1 MRTPHSKPGSPES
14 QPPTTEQCT
23 ALPQRQRHSFRAD
36 GPPRLIAAGRMVL
49 VCVAALLVAG
59 CGATGA
65 GDAGAVPATNGSVAA
80 ANAPVDATA
89 ASSATAGSSA
99 TADSGAPVSDGHD
112 HDAAPSTPAAGPASQ
127 KQFPPSDQLDKIV
140 AAYTVANEHPELL
153 TGLPCYCPCE
163 LYGHGGV
170 IDCHRSQHAAM
181 CNVCM
186 DEAIEAGRLYE
197 GQVARGEQP
206 DIAAAQAYVKDRY
219 RRALV
224 QQAAQQLP
232 MTNTPQG
239 QAFLQACSD
248 CHQPP
253 SPAMHT
259 VADWDKSLTR
269 MEQYAR
275 GSNAMPDPQIWE
287 AAVGYVKGVAAQ
299 VPATNVAQM
308 RQSLQTTVEHLQA
321 TEGDAAYYP
330 SVRDDVLDPAWAVR
344 MSAAYDAAR
353 ELPAELLAAT
363 PTACTPC
370 NDAGNTDLL
379 SCLNSWQAIT
389 CETAIEEIERLAA
402 EQGR

>member
-1 MRTPHSKPGSPES
+1 MIK
-14 QPPTTEQCT
+14 TTT
-23 ALPQRQRHSFRAD
+23 RKRLPISLSLAALVA
-36 GPPRLIAAGRMVL
+36 LLAAAG
-49 VCVAALLVAG
+49 CSD
-59 CGATGA
+59 GATA
-65 GDAGAVPATNGSVAA
+65 DDSVAA
-80 ANAPVDATA
+80 DAA
-89 ASSATAGSSA
+89 ASAPEAGTLPA
-99 TADSGAPVSDGHD
+99 ANDAAAGDGHD
-112 HDAAPSTPAAGPASQ
+112 HDATAPSSTQAATPQ

-140 AAYTVANEHPELL
+140 AAYTVANDHPELL

-186 DEAIEAGRLYE
+186 DEAIEASRLYE
-197 GQVARGEQP
+197 GQIARGEQP

-259 VADWDKSLTR
+259 VADWDKSLAR

-389 CETAIEEIERLAA
+389 CETAIEEVEKLAA